1 VVLCC
6 DEVEYTRLCLES
18 VLANTARPYELVLVD
33 NGSTDETPA
42 YLAEV
47 QARPGPARVV
57 VLRNEQNVGFPAGCN
72 QGLREARG
80 RFVVLLNND
89 TVVPPGW
96 LEGLL
101 GCLGRA
107 WPRAA
112 LVGPVSNYAPP
123 SQLAEPGYGQAL
135 AGLPAFAE
143 QRRQQFAGRA
153 LEVQRLTGFCLLARR
168 DVLDRVGALDER
180 YGLGLFEDDDLC
192 LRVRRAGHTLLLAE
206 D

>member
-1 VVLCC
+1 AATQRLLAKAAPGVVEEEGWFLPPPGEGDLTSVIVLCC

-18 VLANTARPYELVLVD
+18 VLASTARPYELVLVD

-112 LVGPVSNYAPP
+112 L
-123 SQLAEPGYGQAL
+123 
-135 AGLPAFAE
+135 
-143 QRRQQFAGRA
+143 
-153 LEVQRLTGFCLLARR
+153 
-168 DVLDRVGALDER
+168 
-180 YGLGLFEDDDLC
+180 
-192 LRVRRAGHTLLLAE
+192 
-206 D
+206 